1 MQNNDINYNEN
12 SSEVQNEQIIIPKV
26 KIKSKKEYK
35 NIFLCKL
42 DKQDVVT
49 SLDIF
54 DDLII
59 YGTIM
64 GNAYLCRMNKKQ
76 KIKKTKKENIFDI
89 NNNDNNI
96 NNINN
101 DTDKQE
107 KNKNDDSSK
116 ISCIKLE
123 NNKSNSNNISTN
135 KNDRKNNIF
144 YDSEIIPT
152 TRSVYKKFI
161 NQNEINTKRKL
172 INKNILENKN
182 IKSEQSLLNQ
192 NSLISQSNNSQFS
205 ENIIPFPQ
213 KIQLIT
219 NASENIPCISFD
231 TKEKVNIAM
240 GDSDI
245 IRFENLSSFF
255 DNENNNHYF
264 TQIKNYRTENDH
276 IKYCEGALCFIY
288 ENNFLKLDT
297 LLNDYYSPI
306 IPGYYTYINK
316 TITTYEVTTG
326 EISMNNYIIPFDF
339 DGDGFLYLFYESENI
354 RQISIYYTLTKTEP
368 FIQKINRDYGHISFM
383 KFINKNKIIICR
395 KNKICEIRE
404 ISSYFKLIETWE
416 HIGEEIITMNVYI
429 KGSKDEED
437 DEDEKSE
444 KSLTEITNT
453 NKENKKEEIN
463 MEYIDTNYKKN
474 KKSKSKN
481 KFAFKEDIYGLND
494 KFNLKKFTGG
504 DKVNN
509 STYRELMNIN
519 LKRQIKSNMEND
531 NEIAIYNKNNIS
543 GGKENLTNEINNR
556 KNIELL
562 TNNNE
567 YNYIQSNKEFVDKK
581 NKIEF
586 PKQKKI
592 QKDEVYIITV
602 DKNGNFNKYHDK
614 EIKTI
619 FNLYDIKNIEQNY
632 KDEEFFSLGF
642 PYFVVMNNRYYAIS
656 TDHGVFILSNKD

>member
-1 MQNNDINYNEN
+1 MQNNDINYYEN

-35 NIFLCKL
+35 NIFLSKL

-76 KIKKTKKENIFDI
+76 KIKKIKKENIFNI

-107 KNKNDDSSK
+107 KTKNDDSSK

-161 NQNEINTKRKL
+161 NPNEINTKRKL
-172 INKNILENKN
+172 ISKNILENKN
-182 IKSEQSLLNQ
+182 LKSEQSLFNQ
-192 NSLISQSNNSQFS
+192 NSLISQSNNSQIS
-205 ENIIPFPQ
+205 NNIFPFPQ
-213 KIQLIT
+213 KVQLIT
-219 NASENIPCISFD
+219 NANENIPCLSFD
-231 TKEKVNIAM
+231 KKDKVNIAI

-255 DNENNNHYF
+255 DAENNNHYY

-276 IKYCEGALCFIY
+276 IKYCEGALCFIH
-288 ENNFLKLDT
+288 ENSFLKLDT
-297 LLNDYYSPI
+297 VLNDFFSPI

-316 TITTYEVTTG
+316 KITTYEVTTG
-326 EISMNNYIIPFDF
+326 EINMNNYIVPFDF

-354 RQISIYYTLTKTEP
+354 RTISIYYTLTKTEP

-404 ISSYFKLIETWE
+404 ISSNFKLCETWE
-416 HIGEEIITMNVYI
+416 HIGEEIIAMNVYI
-429 KGSKDEED
+429 KGSKDED
-437 DEDEKSE
+437 DDDDEKSE
-444 KSLTEITNT
+444 NSITELTNT

-481 KFAFKEDIYGLND
+481 KFPFKEDIYGLND
-494 KFNLKKFTGG
+494 KFNLKKFNER
-504 DKVNN
+504 DKGNN

-519 LKRQIKSNMEND
+519 FKRQINSNMEND
-531 NEIAIYNKNNIS
+531 NEIAIYNKNNFS

-556 KNIELL
+556 RNIELL

-567 YNYIQSNKEFVDKK
+567 YNYVQSNKEFLDKK

-586 PKQKKI
+586 PKEKKI
-592 QKDEVYIITV
+592 LKDEVYIITV

-619 FNLYDIKNIEQNY
+619 FNLYDIQNIEQNY

-656 TDHGVFILSNKD
+656 TDHGVFIISNKD